1 MSSAELEA
9 LRPRVVDL
17 RTQGEELAE
26 SVASMERRLGE
37 AIANAD
43 KAAVQLRGY
52 AVEVGSL
59 AHTLNSL
66 RGSIVIVLDELDT
79 LAPPANNNNV
89 TPPRGKKGGGA

>member
-43 KAAVQLRGY
+43 RAAVQLRSY

-66 RGSIVIVLDELDT
+66 RGSIVVVLDELDT
-79 LAPPANNNNV
+79 LAPQKPPANTNA
-89 TPPRGKKGGGA
+89 RKGKGGAA